1 MINQE
6 IKGRASD
13 KIFAVFTSALR
24 MSQEK
29 NRYWS
34 ICKDRAKELE
44 ATRQKDLEVYSYI
57 FSLIEK
63 DRK

>member
-1 MINQE
+1 MIDQE
-6 IKGRASD
+6 IKERASD
-13 KIFAVFTSALR
+13 KMFSIFINALR
-24 MSQEK
+24 TSQQK

-44 ATRQKDLEVYSYI
+44 AAQQKDLEVYSYI